1 MNSTITK
8 KQAGVIYGA
17 WKRGEIEAEKS
28 AIDMMYF
35 RFVGYGEQTT
45 DAVVG
50 DLVMKLRSVID
61 SLFAK
66 DGKANGLFSEF
77 ADSYKRHYDD
87 AIFAL

>member
-17 WKRGEIEAEKS
+17 WKRGEIEATKE

-35 RFVGYGEQTT
+35 RFVGCGEQTT
-45 DAVVG
+45 DAKVG
-50 DLVMKLRSVID
+50 DLVLKLRSVID

-66 DGKANGLFSEF
+66 DGKASELFAEF
-77 ADSYKRHYDD
+77 VGAYKKSFDD
-87 AIFAL
+87 ALFAL

>member
-17 WKRGEIEAEKS
+17 WKRGEIDASKD

-35 RFVGYGEQTT
+35 RFVGFGEQTT
-45 DAVVG
+45 DAKIG
-50 DLVMKLRSVID
+50 DLVLKLRSVID

-66 DGKANGLFSEF
+66 DGKASELFGEF
-77 ADSYKRHYDD
+77 VSSYKNGFDD
-87 AIFAL
+87 AMFAL